1 MGLKICIKEL
11 VKHDGIQSDKQRS
24 KMSYGKRVTSPRE
37 KGSVIMPEYEEERG
51 KYRCIIE
58 GEKWNALLNGVK
70 KAKVLH
76 PL

>member
-1 MGLKICIKEL
+1 MMGYSQTSK
-11 VKHDGIQSDKQRS
+11 GP

-37 KGSVIMPEYEEERG
+37 KGSVIMPEYEKERG

-70 KAKVLH
+70 KAEVLH